1 MEETLQNCSEV
12 LQRLGDKSIGKNVL
26 VNEDVKV
33 SVIIPAFNV
42 SVSIAETLDSVLA
55 QTCKNFEAIVVNDGS
70 PDTEELEQILENY
83 FPNIVYATQKN
94 HGVSQARN
102 TGICL
107 SRGELIAFL
116 DGDDVWLP
124 DYLESQIKFLEANKL
139 DMVYAN
145 AELIG
150 DNFLQGN
157 TYMETTPSNG
167 EVNPV
172 SLLNAACSVLTS
184 GTVLRREILEKNNLF
199 DTSANGIEDFDL
211 WFRLA
216 KNGAKIGYQKKVLMK
231 YRVGASGLSG
241 GNVQRGERN
250 VRVLN
255 LIKNKYRLTIKEKKV
270 WKHQMEFSLAEL
282 ELEKGKV
289 HIIKEN
295 YDKALDHI
303 TEANKFYQTPK
314 LRFLNW
320 LLRFSPTL
328 AARLFK
334 TFRPEEV
341 SFIDQTQSENSK
353 FKIQD
358 SK

>member
-1 MEETLQNCSEV
+1 MEEKLQNCTEV
-12 LQRLGDKSIGKNVL
+12 YQRLGDKRIGKMVL
-26 VNEDVKV
+26 ADENVKV

-42 SVSIAETLDSVLA
+42 SASIAETLDSVLA
-55 QTCKNFEAIVVNDGS
+55 QTYKNFEAIIVNDGS

-83 FPNIVYATQKN
+83 FPQIIYATQKN

-124 DYLESQIKFLEANKL
+124 NYLESQIKFLEANKL

-150 DNFLQGN
+150 DNFLKAN

-167 EVNPV
+167 EVNTI
-172 SLLNAACSVLTS
+172 SLLNAACNVLTS
-184 GTVLRREILEKNNLF
+184 GTVLRKRVLEKNNLF
-199 DTSANGIEDFDL
+199 DTDANGIEDFEL

-216 KNGAKIGYQKKVLMK
+216 KNGTRIGYQKKVLLK
-231 YRVGASGLSG
+231 HRVGTNGLSG
-241 GNVQRGERN
+241 CNIKRGERN

-255 LIKNKYRLTIKEKKV
+255 FIKNKYWLALKEKKV
-270 WKHQMEFSLAEL
+270 WKHQMEFSQAEL

-289 HIIKEN
+289 HLIKEN

-314 LRFLNW
+314 LRFINW
-320 LLRFSPTL
+320 LLRFSPALTVK
-328 AARLFK
+328 LFK
-334 TFRPEEV
+334 KFRTKEV
-341 SFIDQTQSENSK
+341 SFIEQTHSESSKSK
-353 FKIQD
+353 FKI
-358 SK
+358 